1 MPGRRSRIS
10 GGTARERRDHRR
22 ILGGPARAATSCWP
36 TRAPLVAGSRARDF
50 KEGAQLAAHAIDSG
64 AARGKLN
71 MVRLSHELAQDK
83 A

>member
-1 MPGRRSRIS
+1 
-10 GGTARERRDHRR
+10 
-22 ILGGPARAATSCWP
+22 
-36 TRAPLVAGSRARDF
+36 LVAGSRARDF